1 MNDSGFGDLQ
11 EKGFS
16 QHNAYSLSKL
26 AMMMLTVGQAER
38 LSGRLPTVNC
48 LDPGTVNTKM
58 LIAGALCSAKFARSE
73 HRAARHSKVFLHAF
87 PCLTLKRMSCLAI

>member
-1 MNDSGFGDLQ
+1 MNDRSSRCLQ

-26 AMMMLTVGQAER
+26 AMMMLTVEQAER
-38 LSGRLPTVNC
+38 LSGRPPTVNC

-58 LIAGALCSAKFARSE
+58 LIAGRLCTQ
-73 HRAARHSKVFLHAF
+73 HRA
-87 PCLTLKRMSCLAI
+87 